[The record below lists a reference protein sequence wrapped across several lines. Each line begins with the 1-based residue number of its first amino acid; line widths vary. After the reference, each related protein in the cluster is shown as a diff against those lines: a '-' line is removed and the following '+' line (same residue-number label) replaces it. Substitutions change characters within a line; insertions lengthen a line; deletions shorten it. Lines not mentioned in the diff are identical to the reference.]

1 MKKDCNNEEKKEELY
16 SHPNN
21 DSDCC
26 GNPSICDSFVSCSNS
41 VSKTRIQFSISES
54 IIRNKY
60 DLYQLNQ
67 QYDKKDQFY
76 DSSKHSLNGFGQF
89 ITNRIL

>member
-1 MKKDCNNEEKKEELY
+1 MKSMIRFIPIQSHFILRTMNLLNSSERRKDVRSQMKKDCNNEEKKEELY

-41 VSKTRIQFSISES
+41 VSKTRI
-54 IIRNKY
+54 
-60 DLYQLNQ
+60 
-67 QYDKKDQFY
+67 
-76 DSSKHSLNGFGQF
+76 
-89 ITNRIL
+89 